1 MVQSLSNFKKLFI
14 LDLRAKVVGVSFKT
28 GNRLGFSKDHNVTI
42 RLTKQVWIGKLINQQ
57 ATCLSG

>member
-28 GNRLGFSKDHNVTI
+28 GNRLGLGKGHNVTI